1 MPVGQTAVDSWTPP
15 LTAWGDPDIQGIFS
29 NKTITSLERPD
40 EFAGQEFLTEE
51 QAAEFEARVAADR
64 ADADDRPAR
73 EGDTGTY
80 NQFWWDRGTT
90 VVPTRRTSL
99 IVDPP
104 DGRVPPMVEGR
115 SAPSRSRSADGPEA
129 RSVYERYMIRAPLP
143 RIPSGYNNN
152 YQIVQTPQYV
162 GIFQEQMHEIR
173 IIPLDGRPHLNQAI
187 HQWLGDSR
195 GHWEG
200 TTLVVE
206 TTNFSAKAPFRG
218 ASPTMHL
225 TERFARVD
233 EDTVDYQFTVDDPT
247 TWTRSWTAAIPWLRI
262 NEVIYEYACHE
273 GNYGMV
279 GILAGARAE
288 EKATETASR

>member
-1 MPVGQTAVDSWTPP
+1 MANRRPLRGAFIIPPPQGAV
-15 LTAWGDPDIQGIFS
+15 
-29 NKTITSLERPD
+29 
-40 EFAGQEFLTEE
+40 
-51 QAAEFEARVAADR
+51 AD
-64 ADADDRPAR
+64 
-73 EGDTGTY
+73 
-80 NQFWWDRGTT
+80 
-90 VVPTRRTSL
+90 
-99 IVDPP
+99 
-104 DGRVPPMVEGR
+104 
-115 SAPSRSRSADGPEA
+115 
-129 RSVYERYMIRAPLP
+129 
-143 RIPSGYNNN
+143 

-225 TERFARVD
+225 TERFARGD

-262 NEVIYEYACHE
+262 NEVIYECACHE